1 MAGNIRDL
9 ESDRGYFFFPA
20 TTVFIGDNLYESLA
34 LEQFINRHFR
44 TEVVFTFKPLI
55 DLLTEHLAQ
64 HH

>member
-1 MAGNIRDL
+1 MIGAI
-9 ESDRGYFFFPA
+9 FFFPA

-44 TEVVFTFKPLI
+44 IEVVFTFKALI